1 MKNMGIL
8 DVFILSVIEGITEFL
23 PISSTGH
30 LILTS
35 KLLGIAETNFVKTFE
50 IVIQL
55 GAIMAVVVLY
65 TKRLLNIKLLK
76 KLFIA
81 FIPTAIIGLT
91 LYPFIKNFLLGNS
104 AITLHALFWGGV
116 ALIIIERFLHK
127 KEKSSTVDY
136 EKITYKKAFLIGSF
150 QCLSIIPG
158 MSRAAATIIGGLSV
172 GIDRATATEFSFL
185 LAVPTMLAA
194 SALDIYKSRQYIS
207 QSGTLTLFVGTVL
220 SFIFAMIA
228 IKFLVNF
235 VKKHNFTVFG
245 IYRIV
250 LAVLFWIFVM

>member
-1 MKNMGIL
+1 MGIL

-35 KLLGIAETNFVKTFE
+35 KLLGITETSFVKTFE

-65 TKRLLNIKLLK
+65 TKRFLNIKLLK
-76 KLFIA
+76 KLVVA
-81 FIPTAIIGLT
+81 FFPTAIVGLT

-104 AITLHALFWGGV
+104 VVTLNALFWGGL
-116 ALIIIERFLHK
+116 ALIVIEWFLRN
-127 KEKSSTVDY
+127 KEAGSGVDY

-150 QCLSIIPG
+150 QCLSVIPG

-194 SALDIYKSRQYIS
+194 SFLDIYKSRQYIS
-207 QSGTLTLFVGTVL
+207 QSGTLTLFIGTVF
-220 SFIFAMIA
+220 SFVFAMIA

-245 IYRIV
+245 VYRII
-250 LAVLFWIFVM
+250 LAILFWIFVM